1 MDVKSIKATVGT
13 LDKYRSDITG
23 DTLQNERKWAG
34 RHCPIYFQLQR
45 PRSVAEPARG
55 KGDGAGCNAVEGE
68 PSIVS
73 RPKEAIAFT
82 FPSKHQLSTCDRNVA
97 IIRDN
102 TADADMGG
110 RYDSRDLREGTVGG
124 QAAQKGD

>member
-1 MDVKSIKATVGT
+1 VDVKSIKATVGT

-23 DTLQNERKWAG
+23 DTLQNEREWTG
-34 RHCPIYFQLQR
+34 RDTGAYFQLK
-45 PRSVAEPARG
+45 RSRTVAEPARG
-55 KGDGAGCNAVEGE
+55 QGNGSGGYAVERK
-68 PSIVS
+68 PPIVS
-73 RPKEAIAFT
+73 GAKEAIG
-82 FPSKHQLSTCDRNVA
+82 FPYPSEHQLSTCDRNVA

-110 RYDSRDLREGTVGG
+110 RYDSRDLREGTVGC